1 MKRLFIATHIELN
14 EPFQAW
20 RTRFQHE
27 MRHDD
32 IVWVKEEVRHLTLRF
47 LGATP
52 DSKIDNLK
60 SALAEVC
67 ENHFCFQLEINKLG
81 IFGSHYHPEVL
92 WLGFKEFDLFKEVH
106 LDLEPRLQALGFEP
120 YYGNF
125 VPHITLGRVKSVVNK
140 KKFWE
145 RFEQS
150 QPDFTQRIPVSGFT
164 LYQSFL
170 HKDGPEYKAL
180 ASYPLK
186 SSSQ

>member
-1 MKRLFIATHIELN
+1 MKRLFIATRIGLN
-14 EPFQAW
+14 EPFLAW

-47 LGATP
+47 LGSTP
-52 DSKIDNLK
+52 DSKIDVLK
-60 SALAEVC
+60 STLEEVC
-67 ENHFCFQLEINKLG
+67 GNHTSFRLEINKLG
-81 IFGSHYHPEVL
+81 VFGSHYHPEVL
-92 WLGFKEFDLFKEVH
+92 WLGFSKFDLFKEVH
-106 LDLEPRLQALGFEP
+106 LDLEPRLQTLGFEP

-145 RFEQS
+145 RFVQS
-150 QPDFTQRIPVSGFT
+150 QPDFTQMISVCEFT

-186 SSSQ
+186 PSTQ